1 MLEENLDINSYDN
14 ESPSPK
20 SGLSKNLKLILYLI
34 CLNIFTII
42 ALTFIIVKLFIKEK
56 NDNKDNEDVIKVL
69 KYDKDFLKPNIT
81 FNATFELVKVKNG
94 MTGLLI
100 NDPYSFFSHA
110 QLEVK
115 HGSLIETI
123 GGLAHFCEHMI
134 FGGSEKYDYY
144 SLFRKLRGINNVDLD
159 GFTDSTITSYEIT
172 TGFNYNYDLAID
184 ILTDAFWSP
193 SYDENIIKKEIQPV
207 NSEFNLRINEFS
219 FISQGIIRQLSNSKT
234 SFNGFTI
241 GNNETLR
248 PNESIALSKKLK
260 GFHMVVNRP
269 ENIFFVIYSNMS
281 INVSEKYVK
290 KYFNYKIHEFPE
302 NEIDVEDKKKL
313 EKNIKD
319 IENIE
324 IFDENLY
331 QHGFYYKSNIRANIL
346 NIYFYIGEVDYKNIQ
361 FDIIDYY
368 IYLLHSKSLIDL
380 SFTFKIFNWFFKRK
394 RIYYFNVCPSRT
406 IY

>member
-1 MLEENLDINSYDN
+1 MLEENLGINSYDD
-14 ESPSPK
+14 ESPSIPK
-20 SGLSKNLKLILYLI
+20 SGLSKNIKLIIYLI
-34 CLNIFTII
+34 CLNTFTII
-42 ALTFIIVKLFIKEK
+42 TLTFIIVKLFIKEK

-81 FNATFELVKVKNG
+81 FNATFELVKIKNG

-144 SLFRKLRGINNVDLD
+144 SLFRKLDGMNNVDFNA
-159 GFTDSTITSYEIT
+159 FTDTTITSYYIS

-184 ILTDAFWSP
+184 ILTDAFRYP

-207 NSEFNLRINEFS
+207 NSEFYLRINELPK
-219 FISQGIIRQLSNSKT
+219 ISTNIIRQLSNNKT
-234 SFNGFTI
+234 SFNGFST
-241 GNNETLR
+241 GNNDTLR
-248 PNESIALSKKLK
+248 PNESLALSKKLK
-260 GFHMVVNRP
+260 GFHMVVNKP

-281 INVSEKYVK
+281 INTAEEYVR

-331 QHGFYYKSNIRANIL
+331 QHGFYYKSNYRYNIL
-346 NIYFYIGEVDYKNIQ
+346 DIYFYIGEVDYKNLQ

-368 IYLLHSKSLIDL
+368 
-380 SFTFKIFNWFFKRK
+380 N
-394 RIYYFNVCPSRT
+394 
-406 IY
+406 